1 MLGAGSEP
9 RRRNGAI
16 VRLAACIVAL
26 ASWAAPS
33 WAAPVKLDDTGT
45 YLSPPNLRMAW
56 RDAAAGSR
64 QMEAQARL
72 VVRLDTRVHAGRQGR
87 IYLVMPQDIGG
98 SLAMHWQGRGPL
110 LPGRIA
116 PGERVLVFQG
126 RIPGP
131 VIEDQWS
138 LLLVADGAW
147 MSESRRLECSFDI
160 EWD

>member
-1 MLGAGSEP
+1 MSRSGRTAVRVAAG
-9 RRRNGAI
+9 
-16 VRLAACIVAL
+16 LVAL
-26 ASWAAPS
+26 ASWATPS
-33 WAAPVKLDDTGT
+33 WAAAVKLDDTGT

-56 RDAAAGSR
+56 RDGAAGSR

-72 VVRLDTRVHAGRQGR
+72 VVRLDTRVHAGRQAR

-110 LPGRIA
+110 MPGRIA

-126 RIPGP
+126 RIPGA
-131 VIEDQWS
+131 VIEDHWS
-138 LLLVADGAW
+138 LLLVADGTW

>member
-1 MLGAGSEP
+1 MPSLH
-9 RRRNGAI
+9 RRSLA
-16 VRLAACIVAL
+16 RLALARVGSVAL
-26 ASWAAPS
+26 AAWAPPS
-33 WAAPVKLDDTGT
+33 RAAPVKLDDTGT
-45 YLSPPNLRMAW
+45 HLSPPNLRMAW

-72 VVRLDTRVHAGRQGR
+72 VVRLDTRAHAGRQGR

-98 SLAMHWQGRGPL
+98 SLAMHWQSRGPL
-110 LPGRIA
+110 MPGRIS

-131 VIEDQWS
+131 AIEDHWS

>member
-1 MLGAGSEP
+1 VTRSAVS
-9 RRRNGAI
+9 
-16 VRLAACIVAL
+16 AACLLSSVIAL
-26 ASWAAPS
+26 ATWALPAL
-33 WAAPVKLDDTGT
+33 AAPVKLDDTGT
-45 YLSPPNLRMAW
+45 QLSPPNLRMAW
-56 RDAAAGSR
+56 RDVAAGSR
-64 QMEAQARL
+64 QMQAQARL
-72 VVRLDTRVHAGRQGR
+72 LVRLDTRAHAGRQAR
-87 IYLVMPQDIGG
+87 IYLVMPQDVGG
-98 SLAMHWQGRGPL
+98 ALVMHWQARGPL
-110 LPGRIA
+110 MPGSIS